1 MHFLHA
7 AEGDYVATTDTFT
20 FNDLSLQMFCL
31 DVGIKDDQLVEMTET
46 FLVCATSDVN
56 VTVCVSVNITDDDGM
71 ECAVNKYTQ
80 MIFFLSSNLVA
91 KFRFTQSSYNVS
103 EDIGVLSVCLE
114 LVNGTLTEDVLIE
127 VIVTASEEEMDGGRF
142 FNE

>member
-56 VTVCVSVNITDDDGM
+56 VTVCVSVNITDNDGM

-80 MIFFLSSNLVA
+80 MIFF
-91 KFRFTQSSYNVS
+91 FIF
-103 EDIGVLSVCLE
+103 
-114 LVNGTLTEDVLIE
+114 
-127 VIVTASEEEMDGGRF
+127 
-142 FNE
+142 

>member
-1 MHFLHA
+1 
-7 AEGDYVATTDTFT
+7 
-20 FNDLSLQMFCL
+20 MFCL